1 MARLIENVLLQ
12 IVQNELMCQ
21 HVFLGVEREVYG
33 GGGITFQIYHS
44 HSFMTS
50 MNMVTKSRI
59 TVHLHNLKHTAKS

>member
-33 GGGITFQIYHS
+33 GWGDNILNL
-44 HSFMTS
+44 SFTLF
-50 MNMVTKSRI
+50 
-59 TVHLHNLKHTAKS
+59 HDKHEYGYSIKNNSAFVQFKTYS